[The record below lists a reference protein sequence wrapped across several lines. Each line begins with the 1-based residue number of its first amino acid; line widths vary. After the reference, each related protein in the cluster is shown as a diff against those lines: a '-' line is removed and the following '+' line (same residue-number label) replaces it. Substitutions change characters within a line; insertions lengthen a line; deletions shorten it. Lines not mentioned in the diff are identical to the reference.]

1 MFWAMAWWTST
12 MALVSRV
19 MASGLPSSGFTL
31 FLVFYIG
38 LLAIIMISC
47 FVWFQRPRASF
58 AGTNLSFFGVKRYL
72 QELVEIR
79 NEEEDMLLELAASRC
94 HNMQREGT
102 NNSNLLSGQI
112 DWWAAR
118 HKMNAHVRSGK
129 EEEEEKE
136 EEEAAAVQTQLQV
149 PLLRSSTPTIDILRT
164 PRSMDILIP
173 PKTGQR
179 CIEASTMHTI
189 VDHIQKC
196 SRQGDATYK
205 LTLSNVGLEADS
217 LKPLATFLV
226 GYIQLKGGCCTNLK
240 SSEVAVM
247 CNDAQEC
254 CINPHSFICFCCF
267 PKPKDI
273 QRGLFNCLQ
282 CVSKPRPACPIKSL
296 SLASNELGRKTKAL
310 QLIRD
315 MLKGN
320 SSLMHFDISNNE
332 LGAKGAQLVA
342 DGLCW

>member
-1 MFWAMAWWTST
+1 
-12 MALVSRV
+12 
-19 MASGLPSSGFTL
+19 
-31 FLVFYIG
+31 
-38 LLAIIMISC
+38 MISC
-47 FVWFQRPRASF
+47 FAWFQRPRASF

-72 QELVEIR
+72 QELVEIK
-79 NEEEDMLLELAASRC
+79 NEEEDMLSELASSRC

-102 NNSNLLSGQI
+102 NSSDLLSGRI

-118 HKMNAHVRSGK
+118 HKMNAHVRSDK
-129 EEEEEKE
+129 EEEEKE
-136 EEEAAAVQTQLQV
+136 EEETAAVQTQLQV
-149 PLLRSSTPTIDILRT
+149 PLLLSWTPTTLRT
-164 PRSMDILIP
+164 PQSMEILIP

-179 CIEASTMHTI
+179 CLEASTMHTI

-205 LTLSNVGLEADS
+205 LTLRNVGLEADS

-226 GYIQLKGGCCTNLK
+226 GYIQLKSGCCTNLK

-282 CVSKPRPACPIKSL
+282 CVSKPRPTCPIESL
-296 SLASNELGRKTKAL
+296 SLASNELGRKTRAL

-315 MLKGN
+315 MLIGN
-320 SSLMHFDISNNE
+320 HSLTRVDISNNE
-332 LGAKGAQLVA
+332 LGANGAQFLA
-342 DGLCW
+342 DGLCR